1 MARFSLR
8 PIFRRLSSRHSVAA
22 ESSASDQSDTTNI
35 TSTSP
40 SPILPGCT
48 ATPAPRKSS
57 SLAKLRDK
65 FRAQDADIPEFPE
78 DLRSDSVPSLDI
90 VGVVQQTPTARSR
103 VASDPADKIAAVVQT
118 QELSSSSDGSDSPRS
133 KATPNN
139 IPEQT
144 PELKLDVD
152 QLRENPRLV
161 VEEPTPDALARES
174 LALDTFE

>member
-8 PIFRRLSSRHSVAA
+8 RPTNLFRRLSSKHSVAA
-22 ESSASDQSDTTNI
+22 ESSNSDQSDTTNI

-40 SPILPGCT
+40 SPN
-48 ATPAPRKSS
+48 PAPRKSS

-78 DLRSDSVPSLDI
+78 DLRSGSVPSLNI
-90 VGVVQQTPTARSR
+90 AGVVQQTPTARRR

-118 QELSSSSDGSDSPRS
+118 EELGNSSDGSDSPRS
-133 KATPNN
+133 KPTPNN
-139 IPEQT
+139 IAEQ
-144 PELKLDVD
+144 PPDLKLDVD

-174 LALDTFE
+174 LALDSFE

>member
-8 PIFRRLSSRHSVAA
+8 PIFRRLSSKHSVAA
-22 ESSASDQSDTTNI
+22 ESSTSEQSDITNI

-40 SPILPGCT
+40 SPSLPSST

-78 DLRSDSVPSLDI
+78 DLRSGSVPSLNTA
-90 VGVVQQTPTARSR
+90 GVVQQTPTTRRR

-118 QELSSSSDGSDSPRS
+118 EELGSSSDGSDSPRS
-133 KATPNN
+133 KSTLN
-139 IPEQT
+139 IPEQP

-152 QLRENPRLV
+152 QLPSGPRLV

-174 LALDTFE
+174 LALDSFE